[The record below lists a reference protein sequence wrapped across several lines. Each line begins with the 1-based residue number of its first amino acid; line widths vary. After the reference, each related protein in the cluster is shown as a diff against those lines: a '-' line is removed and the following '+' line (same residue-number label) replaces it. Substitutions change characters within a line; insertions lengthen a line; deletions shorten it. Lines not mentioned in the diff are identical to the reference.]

1 MSVTET
7 KPTTGVNGS
16 GSASSAT
23 SPTAGT
29 LPSIVDREGGVRLI
43 SDQLGV
49 GIKLIKA
56 GETTDE
62 VTGKLIKWNDSVKL
76 VSGDKVLKLTAL
88 QADYIRRAFNNPD
101 VAAEL
106 EKRKDAEL
114 AKLLLELQGQN

>member
-1 MSVTET
+1 MCILSATE
-7 KPTTGVNGS
+7 KPTTGTP
-16 GSASSAT
+16 GSASSAN
-23 SPTAGT
+23 S
-29 LPSIVDREGGVRLI
+29 LPSIVDKEGGVRLI

-106 EKRKDAEL
+106 EKRKTAEL
-114 AKLLLELQGQN
+114 EKLMRELQGQN

>member
-1 MSVTET
+1 MSTSSVTET
-7 KPTTGVNGS
+7 KTGS
-16 GSASSAT
+16 PAGSASST
-23 SPTAGT
+23 TLSPAPT
-29 LPSIVDREGGVRLI
+29 IVDRERGISLI

-49 GIKLIKA
+49 GIRFIKA

-88 QADYIRRAFNNPD
+88 QADYIRRAFNNSE

-106 EKRKDAEL
+106 KSRKDVEL
-114 AKLLLELQGQN
+114 AKLLAELQGSA